1 MSSHNIIASFINQSK
16 HIAMRFE
23 TQPLKD
29 CVMCTYRFYRTLQSL
44 NFLSVAVRVII
55 VAKCSTA
62 YEPKLCR
69 NEILIVTVKWQFNFK
84 HTRVRQ
90 QHSVSRAATVKTL
103 LRSSNSNNGLWI
115 MCVYHGTS
123 MLIHGA
129 TPQNHSYQEQQ
140 TQQTN

>member
-1 MSSHNIIASFINQSK
+1 MSCHNIIASFINQSK
-16 HIAMRFE
+16 HIAKRFE

-29 CVMCTYRFYRTLQSL
+29 CVMCTYRFYRTLEL
-44 NFLSVAVRVII
+44 KFLISYCRRVII
-55 VAKCSTA
+55 VTKCSTA

-69 NEILIVTVKWQFNFK
+69 NEILIVTVKWQFEY
-84 HTRVRQ
+84 TRVRQ
-90 QHSVSRAATVKTL
+90 QHSVSRAATAKTL